1 MRASARSLQDAI
13 PESSRAR
20 LVHED
25 PAIPSPRRQRGCARV
40 VGSRQP
46 GRPLSSAA
54 SQPTRQR
61 SVHERGPHRQ
71 HSTCGASQ
79 FSRSSPL
86 TWVPDQGANAAK
98 ATPAPTKKL
107 HPTQPT
113 DNTISKLW
121 TGRPYDLPPWF
132 LLNRRDLY
140 DTVNGA
146 RQFVRFGI
154 TVDKKVSVRSLQHAQ
169 AYLNGT
175 IIEGTLDVPFSIAS
189 LPPVA
194 EFEQTESVTS
204 TTAAPAQPP
213 PGTVNT
219 AGTGPRSLSAFQVV
233 GRLGRRVEP
242 RERDRRGA
250 FRPLGEGAASLG
262 RCRCFCALRLECRL
276 SGGFCLLGGL
286 VPAELCSAVGQHLFS
301 RVGGDAEM
309 LDVLSVGTAGDL
321 HRLATLLRE
330 PFYNA
335 VGAKPCLWDGCERH
349 TLQQAANLRV
359 RERREQRVPGP
370 KVSDAAPRSRGRMG
384 P

>member
-1 MRASARSLQDAI
+1 MCPCCWFQTTRPAS
-13 PESSRAR
+13 
-20 LVHED
+20 
-25 PAIPSPRRQRGCARV
+25 V
-40 VGSRQP
+40 VGRQP
-46 GRPLSSAA
+46 TNTAAVRSRTWTSQTALHVRREPVLALKPFDMGPRPGS
-54 SQPTRQR
+54 QR
-61 SVHERGPHRQ
+61 SKGNT
-71 HSTCGASQ
+71 ST
-79 FSRSSPL
+79 
-86 TWVPDQGANAAK
+86 DK
-98 ATPAPTKKL
+98 TKKL

-330 PFYNA
+330 PFHNA

>member
-1 MRASARSLQDAI
+1 MKIRQF
-13 PESSRAR
+13 P
-20 LVHED
+20 
-25 PAIPSPRRQRGCARV
+25 PRRQRGCARV

-175 IIEGTLDVPFSIAS
+175 IIEGTLEPRRAILDRIA
-189 LPPVA
+189 
-194 EFEQTESVTS
+194 
-204 TTAAPAQPP
+204 AA
-213 PGTVNT
+213 
-219 AGTGPRSLSAFQVV
+219 
-233 GRLGRRVEP
+233 GRR
-242 RERDRRGA
+242 
-250 FRPLGEGAASLG
+250 
-262 RCRCFCALRLECRL
+262 
-276 SGGFCLLGGL
+276 
-286 VPAELCSAVGQHLFS
+286 S
-301 RVGGDAEM
+301 RAD
-309 LDVLSVGTAGDL
+309 
-321 HRLATLLRE
+321 
-330 PFYNA
+330 
-335 VGAKPCLWDGCERH
+335 
-349 TLQQAANLRV
+349 
-359 RERREQRVPGP
+359 
-370 KVSDAAPRSRGRMG
+370 
-384 P
+384 